1 MSANNDVA
9 QTRIT
14 CDVCPRHCRLKDGGI
29 GFCCA
34 RQAKAGEII
43 SISYNRITAYALD
56 PIEKKP
62 LSFFHPGEKILS
74 VGSFGCNMNCYFCQN
89 YDIAR
94 AREDSVPTRYITPIE
109 LVGLALSL
117 KDQGNCGLA
126 FTYNEPLV
134 GYEYVRDTAEIARQ
148 HDLETVVVTNG
159 QLAAKYLD
167 ELLPLIT
174 AWNID
179 LKAFSEE
186 AYRKLGG
193 DFTTTKETIKRAAA
207 AAHVEVTTLIV
218 PGLSDDPLEMEA
230 EAKFLAKIDRGLPL
244 HLSRYFPSYRSSE
257 AATDIKLLHE
267 LRNIAAEHLDHVILG
282 NV

>member
-1 MSANNDVA
+1 MSTNNNVRQA
-9 QTRIT
+9 RIT
-14 CDVCPRHCRLKDGGI
+14 CDVCPRHCRLKDGDI

-34 RQAKAGEII
+34 RQAKGGEVI
-43 SISYNRITAYALD
+43 SINYSRITGFALD

-62 LSFFHPGEKILS
+62 FSFFRPGEKILS

-89 YDIAR
+89 FDIAR
-94 AREDSVPTRYITPIE
+94 ADKDSVSTRYIAPIE
-109 LVGLALSL
+109 LVGLALSF
-117 KDQGNCGLA
+117 KDQKNCGIA

-148 HDLETVVVTNG
+148 HGLETVVVTNG
-159 QLAAKYLD
+159 QITAKYLN

-179 LKAFSEE
+179 LKAFSEQG
-186 AYRKLGG
+186 YRKIGG
-193 DFTTTKETIKRAAA
+193 DFATTKETIKQAAEH
-207 AAHVEVTTLIV
+207 AHVEVTTLIV
-218 PGLSDDPLEMEA
+218 PGLSDNPQEMEA
-230 EAKFLAKIDRGLPL
+230 EAKFLAEIDRELPL

-257 AATDIKLLHE
+257 AATDLDLLDE
-267 LRNIAAEHLDHVILG
+267 LRNIAAQHLDHVILG